1 MNILI
6 VEDCIEVAKLWQR
19 ALERDGAVVA
29 RSQSVTEAIY
39 QIQSQCFDVIVTNLI
54 CDGVPTMPVADY
66 AAYRSPKSQVIFVTN
81 TSFFQTAQ
89 SLGSARMRRV
99 FCKEIRRQKIWRRSR
114 NTMRRVCP
122 TYRGCAA
129 PNNPAQGSSE

>member
-6 VEDCIEVAKLWQR
+6 VEDCSELAKLWQR
-19 ALERDGAVVA
+19 ALERVGAVVA

-81 TSFFQTAQ
+81 TSFFSDGSIFRLCANAAGFLQRDTPPENLAALAQ
-89 SLGSARMRRV
+89 HYAASV
-99 FCKEIRRQKIWRRSR
+99 PNVSR
-114 NTMRRVCP
+114 LC
-122 TYRGCAA
+122 G
-129 PNNPAQGSSE
+129 AQ

>member
-6 VEDCIEVAKLWQR
+6 VEDCSELAKLWQR
-19 ALERDGAVVA
+19 ALERVGAVVA

-66 AAYRSPKSQVIFVTN
+66 AADRSPKSQVIFVTN
-81 TSFFQTAQ
+81 TSFFSDGSIFKFCANAAVFLQRDTPPEDLAALAQ
-89 SLGSARMRRV
+89 HYAASV
-99 FCKEIRRQKIWRRSR
+99 PNVSR
-114 NTMRRVCP
+114 LC
-122 TYRGCAA
+122 G
-129 PNNPAQGSSE
+129 AQ